1 MDRWRPWFL
10 KSELL
15 QNLHSE
21 AGHSTDRV
29 PLIVEI
35 RKFDNLAFQGWG
47 FGLEILALR
56 RWKSR
61 IDGAPLIF
69 KSDLLQ
75 TLNSEGGA
83 GALEFKIKPLVTL
96 EVRGRR
102 GAPEFCIRILM
113 ELVVRGW
120 GLGLMGSPLML

>member
-1 MDRWRPWFL
+1 M
-10 KSELL
+10 E
-15 QNLHSE
+15 
-21 AGHSTDRV
+21 
-29 PLIVEI
+29 
-35 RKFDNLAFQGWG
+35 
-47 FGLEILALR
+47 
-56 RWKSR
+56 SR

-120 GLGLMGSPLML
+120 GLGLMGRP

>member
-1 MDRWRPWFL
+1 MAPMVF

-56 RWKSR
+56 RWS
-61 IDGAPLIF
+61 
-69 KSDLLQ
+69 
-75 TLNSEGGA
+75 
-83 GALEFKIKPLVTL
+83 
-96 EVRGRR
+96 
-102 GAPEFCIRILM
+102 
-113 ELVVRGW
+113 
-120 GLGLMGSPLML
+120 LGLMGRH